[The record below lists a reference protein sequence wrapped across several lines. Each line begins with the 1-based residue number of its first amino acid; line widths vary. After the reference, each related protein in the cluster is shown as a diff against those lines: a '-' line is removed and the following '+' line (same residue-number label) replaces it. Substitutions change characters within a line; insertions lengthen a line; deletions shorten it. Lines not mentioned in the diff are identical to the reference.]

1 MRTGLMVA
9 GLVIAFSSLAACD
22 GQPVDDVLPGGVT
35 LSTATVAQGPPP
47 APGSGTGGSGMEG
60 TEDTA
65 AQDAISAQSLLWTR
79 SQLGA
84 TRPIGH

>member
-1 MRTGLMVA
+1 MRTRLMMA
-9 GLVIAFSSLAACD
+9 GLVIAFSSLACD

-35 LSTATVAQGPPP
+35 LASPAIAQGPQLE
-47 APGSGTGGSGMEG
+47 PGSGTGGAGLEG

-65 AQDAISAQSLLWTR
+65 AQEAISAQSLLWTR

-84 TRPIGH
+84 TRP